1 MSMNLINVVC
11 FQVHTMRSVDNLFL
25 VSAMVTNFDF
35 SPQTDKVIIFVTP
48 YQIFIVVINR
58 IEYYVIYQIT
68 DRIPYPYF
76 LQADKKF

>member
-35 SPQTDKVIIFVTP
+35 SPQTEKVIIFVTP
-48 YQIFIVVINR
+48 YQIFIG
-58 IEYYVIYQIT
+58 
-68 DRIPYPYF
+68 PSGH
-76 LQADKKF
+76 